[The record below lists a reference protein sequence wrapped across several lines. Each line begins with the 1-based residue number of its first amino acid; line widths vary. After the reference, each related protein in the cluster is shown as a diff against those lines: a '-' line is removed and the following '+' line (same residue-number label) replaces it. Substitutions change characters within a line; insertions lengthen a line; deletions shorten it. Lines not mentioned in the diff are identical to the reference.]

1 MSLAPDLTE
10 QELLADTHRRL
21 RARMTAREVLA
32 ESLIGAGFIAVIPV
46 IWAISPPSHFSPLTT
61 GLFVAVLV
69 LAIRVRFETPL
80 GFTVPSQLA
89 FVPLL
94 FVTPLAIVPIA
105 VAVAIVAGRVPT
117 VWAGDARPSSLLRG
131 FGNCWFAVGPVLV
144 LALAHVAPS
153 DAGPLLLVSAL
164 AAQFAGDFAVS
175 AVYFAIARGAS
186 LRSQLRESWVYVID
200 AGLSGVGLVVAEQA
214 NSTPL
219 AVLSVVP
226 LLGLLAMF
234 AHERQ
239 ERLGGL
245 LELNE
250 TYRGTALL
258 LADVISADDG
268 YTGEHCQDVVALA
281 LAVGD
286 RLGLGAEQRRNLEFG
301 ALLHDVGKIAIPN
314 EIINKPG
321 KLDPEEWALIR
332 THTIVGE
339 QMLARVGGFMREVGE
354 IVRSHHERWDGA
366 GYPDRLAADEIPL
379 SARIIACCD
388 AWNAMRTD
396 RSYRRAMAYDVAMAQ
411 LLENSG
417 TQFDPAVVTA
427 LVEIVEAE
435 RAAAAGAEVTLPEL
449 AAA

>member
-1 MSLAPDLTE
+1 MALAPDLTE

-21 RARMTAREVLA
+21 RARMTAREVVA
-32 ESLIGAGFIAVIPV
+32 ESLVGAGFIVAIPAV
-46 IWAISPPSHFSPLTT
+46 WAISPPSHFSPLTT
-61 GLFVAVLV
+61 ALFVAVLV
-69 LAIRVRFETPL
+69 LALRVRFETPL

-94 FVTPLAIVPIA
+94 FVTPLAIVPVA
-105 VAVAIVAGRVPT
+105 VAVSIIIDRVPI
-117 VWAGDARPSSLLRG
+117 VLAGEARPSSLLRG

-144 LALAHVAPS
+144 FALAHVAPS
-153 DAGPLLLVSAL
+153 NAGSLLLAGAL
-164 AAQFAGDFAVS
+164 AAQFAGDFLVS

-214 NSTPL
+214 NSTAL

-234 AHERQ
+234 AGERQ
-239 ERLGGL
+239 QRLGGL

-258 LADVISADDG
+258 LGDVISADDG

-286 RLGLGAEQRRNLEFG
+286 KLGLQPEQRRNLEFG
-301 ALLHDVGKIAIPN
+301 ALLHDVGKIAIPK
-314 EIINKPG
+314 EIINKPS
-321 KLDPEEWALIR
+321 KLDPEEWALMK

-339 QMLARVGGFMREVGE
+339 QMLARVGGFMLEVGQ

-388 AWNAMRTD
+388 AWNAMRTH
-396 RSYRRAMAYDVAMAQ
+396 RSYRRALPYDVAMAQ

-435 RAAAAGAEVTLPEL
+435 RTGITEVPRREL